1 MPRGPRVLAPTAAEK
16 PTVEGSMIIEK
27 IMQSSSELA
36 ACDAWRR
43 FKSDG
48 KSHGGPAEVLRNAL
62 VDAVSATSWLTTE
75 QCMTT
80 RISEGKETPA
90 LRIVEGTVC
99 VCVSLSHQRS
109 RGKTGNGRGGG
120 AQAGVWLQDEQASDS
135 DHWVR

>member
-1 MPRGPRVLAPTAAEK
+1 MQRGTRVLAPTAAEK
-16 PTVEGSMIIEK
+16 PTVEGSLIIEK

-36 ACDAWRR
+36 ARDAWRR

-75 QCMTT
+75 RCVTT

-99 VCVSLSHQRS
+99 VSEPPGFTWKDRQWEGQWS
-109 RGKTGNGRGGG
+109 
-120 AQAGVWLQDEQASDS
+120 AGWGVAPG
-135 DHWVR
+135 